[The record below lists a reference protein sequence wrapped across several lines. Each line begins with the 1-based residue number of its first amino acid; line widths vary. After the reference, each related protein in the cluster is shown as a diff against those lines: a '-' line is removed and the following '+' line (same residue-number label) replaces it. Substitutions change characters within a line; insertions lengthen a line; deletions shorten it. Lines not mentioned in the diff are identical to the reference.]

1 METILLILYLLG
13 FVFQII
19 LLVKSI
25 KKKEKKYWIMTFV
38 IEIIFIIISK
48 IVENYY
54 NSLPGY
60 GFMPGLTYMGEILL
74 SFGANTI
81 YYIMLFITIVVKII
95 TFEREQK
102 RLGKKYANP
111 FLLIMALIFI
121 IIGIVSFYNEISYN
135 WDKKEII
142 GTVTK
147 FTRIGQNE
155 PWPVISFNVEGKEYE
170 DDAIISNVEV
180 GDNVKVY
187 YYSNDDSYS
196 ITPYLANN
204 KNIYIPTF
212 IIGLLIIL
220 FRFRY
225 SIFQRRTLNEQT

>member
-13 FVFQII
+13 FAFQII

-25 KKKEKKYWIMTFV
+25 KKKNNKYWIMTFV

-60 GFMPGLTYMGEILL
+60 GFMPGLTYFGETLL
-74 SFGANTI
+74 SLGANTI
-81 YYIMLFITIVVKII
+81 YYIMLFITMLTKIV

-102 RLGKKYANP
+102 RQGKKYANP
-111 FLLIMALIFI
+111 FLLIIALIFI
-121 IIGIVSFYNEISYN
+121 IIGIVSLYNEISYN
-135 WDKKEII
+135 
-142 GTVTK
+142 V
-147 FTRIGQNE
+147 Q
-155 PWPVISFNVEGKEYE
+155 GKDYE
-170 DDAIISNVEV
+170 DYAIISNVEI

-187 YYSNDDSYS
+187 YYSNDDSYR

-204 KNIYIPTF
+204 KIVYIPSLM
-212 IIGLLIIL
+212 IGLLIIL

-225 SIFQRRTLNEQT
+225 SIFQRRTLNKQT